1 MELTEQQNQIIHAPL
16 FGPVA
21 LTGPAGSGKTTAA
34 CERLLYLVNSGVAP
48 QSILVLVPQRSL
60 GLPYRNLINSANFPP
75 GGEPAVLTIGGLA
88 QRSLSLFWP
97 LISANA
103 GFKNPSKPPQFL
115 TLETSQYYLAQII
128 TPLLEK
134 GYFESITIDPNRIFS
149 QVLDNLNKS
158 AVVGFDPG
166 EIAARLKSA
175 WSGVARQA
183 IVYDQVQD
191 CALRFR
197 RFCLDNNLLD
207 YSLQFE
213 LFSRY
218 LWPSV
223 LCKSFL
229 TQQYR
234 HLIYDNIEEDVP
246 VAHDIVSSWLP
257 ELQSS
262 LVISDN
268 EGGYRTFL
276 GADSRSAENLL
287 ASIPEKC
294 FFTHSFV
301 QSEPVSQFEDQLK
314 HAVVEHRH
322 IESADQTSKRAFTIQ
337 SFQYYPQAIGW
348 IAEEI
353 CWLIGE
359 EMVSPD
365 QIVVLTPYLSDSLR
379 FSITD
384 RFNRSGIG
392 YSTFRPSR
400 SLQDEPS
407 VKAMITFAK
416 LAHPQWKMKPSKQ
429 DIRYALM
436 QVIPE
441 ADLLRSDLIS
451 QILYS
456 VNREDSLLGSFSQIR
471 PEMQE
476 RITFTVGNKFET
488 LKNWMVNSSQ
498 GSDEELDVFF
508 SRLFGELLSQP
519 DFSFHNNFEAASIL
533 SRLIES
539 CRKFRLSVLTNT
551 MSSPSDA
558 GKEYISMVEQGVLSA
573 QYLGNWDEQRRSQNV
588 LIAPAF
594 TYLMSN
600 RPVAYQFWLD
610 IGSNGWCSRLDQPL
624 TQPYVLSR
632 NWPSDKKWTSRNEL
646 EVNQETLLRITGGL
660 LRRCSTQVNMI
671 SVGVN
676 ESGNE
681 ERGAL
686 LIAVQTV
693 LRGLVSSIEGGSH
706 V

>member
-1 MELTEQQNQIIHAPL
+1 MELSKKQKQIIDAPL
-16 FGPVA
+16 TGPVA
-21 LTGPAGSGKTTAA
+21 LTGPAGVGKTTAA
-34 CERLLYLVNSGVAP
+34 CERLLHLIKSGAAP
-48 QSILVLVPQRSL
+48 QSILILVPQRSL
-60 GLPYRNLINSANFPP
+60 GLPYRSLINSADFPA
-75 GGEPAVLTIGGLA
+75 GGEPSVLTIGGLA

-103 GFKNPSKPPQFL
+103 GFKDPSKAPQFL

-166 EIAARLKSA
+166 EIAARLRSA
-175 WSGVARQA
+175 WSGVTKQA

-191 CALRFR
+191 CALKFR

-223 LCKSFL
+223 LCRSFFSE
-229 TQQYR
+229 QYR

-246 VAHDIVSSWLP
+246 VAHDIVRSWLP
-257 ELQSS
+257 ELQTS
-262 LVISDN
+262 LLISDSD
-268 EGGYRTFL
+268 GGYRTFL
-276 GADSRSAENLL
+276 GADSRSADELL
-287 ASIPEKC
+287 ASVPAKHS
-294 FFTHSFV
+294 FSQSFV
-301 QSEPVSQFEDQLK
+301 QSAPVSQFEDQLK
-314 HAVVEHRH
+314 HAVVDHRH
-322 IESADQTSKRAFTIQ
+322 IEDADPISKKAFSIQ

-353 CWLIGE
+353 YRLINQEKVRPE
-359 EMVSPD
+359 E
-365 QIVVLTPYLSDSLR
+365 IVVLTPYLSDSLR

-384 RFNRSGIG
+384 RFNRSGIE

-407 VKAMITFAK
+407 VKAMMTFAK

-441 ADLLRSDLIS
+441 ADLLRNDLIS

-456 VNREDSLLGSFSQIR
+456 PNREDSLLGSFSQIR

-488 LKNWMVNSSQ
+488 IKNWLENSSQ
-498 GSDEELDVFF
+498 IGNEELDVFF

-519 DFSFHNNFEAASIL
+519 DFSFHNDFEAASIV

-539 CRKFRLSVLTNT
+539 CRKFRLSVLTN
-551 MSSPSDA
+551 SVSFPSET

-573 QYLGNWDEQRRSQNV
+573 QYLGNWDEQKRSQSV

-632 NWPSDKKWTSRNEL
+632 NWLPEQKWTSRNEL

-660 LRRCSTQVNMI
+660 LRRCSTRVNMI

-686 LIAVQTV
+686 LIAIQTV
-693 LRGLVSSIEGGSH
+693 LRGLVSSNESGSH